1 MKKALEFLGLTG
13 YDKPL
18 NLEEGHRIL
27 ERDHYRCLYCGLD
40 GMASF
45 ENSLIMTVD
54 FVHPRARKG
63 KKNPSNLVAA
73 CRPCNVIKGHRVF
86 ASFDDAK
93 TYVLQRRAELYK
105 DWDTK
110 MAKLRAHAVTPPI
123 ASPHSSG

>member
-1 MKKALEFLGLTG
+1 MKKVLELLNLTG
-13 YDKPL
+13 FDKPL
-18 NLEEGHRIL
+18 ASEEGHKIL

-54 FVHPRARKG
+54 FVHPRASKG

-73 CRPCNVIKGHRVF
+73 CRPCNVIKGRRVF
-86 ASFDDAK
+86 ASFEDAK
-93 TYVLQRRAELYK
+93 TYVLQRRAQLYK

-110 MAKLRAHAVTPPI
+110 RAKLRAHAFTAP
-123 ASPHSSG
+123 